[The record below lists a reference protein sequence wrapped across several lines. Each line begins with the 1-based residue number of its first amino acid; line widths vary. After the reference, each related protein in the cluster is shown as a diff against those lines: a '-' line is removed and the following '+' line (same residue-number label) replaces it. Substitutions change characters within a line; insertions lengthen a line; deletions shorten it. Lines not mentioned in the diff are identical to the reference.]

1 MGAVKDD
8 ATRLEAG
15 AGADGGFGETIRHAR
30 LARAKTEPR
39 AFTLRQVAARAGVQ
53 PDYLSRIE
61 RGLVAPPG
69 EEAIARLADVLG
81 EDRDVLLALAGKVS
95 ADLRRAILRRPKL
108 FAELIRELNAMPDHA
123 ILRIAREV
131 RDGEW

>member
-1 MGAVKDD
+1 VHEDRTHSA
-8 ATRLEAG
+8 AAE
-15 AGADGGFGETIRHAR
+15 DGGFGQAIRQAR
-30 LARAKTEPR
+30 LGRAKQDPR
-39 AFTLRQVAARAGVQ
+39 GFSLRQVAARAGVA

-69 EEAIARLADVLG
+69 EEAIGRLAEVLG

-108 FAELIRELNAMPDHA
+108 FAQLIRELNAMPDHA
-123 ILRIAREV
+123 ILRLVREV

>member
-1 MGAVKDD
+1 VTDDVTQAGA
-8 ATRLEAG
+8 E
-15 AGADGGFGETIRHAR
+15 AGADGGFGEAIRRAR
-30 LARAKTEPR
+30 LARAEADPR
-39 AFTLRQVAARAGVQ
+39 GFTLRQVAARAGVQ

-69 EEAIARLADVLG
+69 EEAITRLADVLG

-95 ADLRRAILRRPKL
+95 ADLRRAILRRPRL
-108 FAELIRELNAMPDHA
+108 FGQLIRELNAMPDHA
-123 ILRIAREV
+123 ILRLVREV